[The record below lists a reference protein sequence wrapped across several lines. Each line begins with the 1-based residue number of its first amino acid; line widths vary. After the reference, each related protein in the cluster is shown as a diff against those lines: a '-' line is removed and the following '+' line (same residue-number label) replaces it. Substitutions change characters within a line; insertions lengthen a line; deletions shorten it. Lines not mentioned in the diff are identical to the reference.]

1 MVRKFS
7 AYLRELLGFR
17 FRLLRQSLMA

>member
-7 AYLRELLGFR
+7 AYLRELPGFR